1 MTHSFRLTH
10 KNARKLAAELCAD
23 APDGTHVTFK
33 APTRSLEQNAKLHAL
48 LGDVSHQVV
57 WYGTKLCV
65 EDWKRIFAA
74 SLQKVRVVPGIDA
87 GTFVPVGLRTR
98 DMTISEMSDMIE
110 LIYAFGAE
118 HSVIWSDEAKK
129 VAQLESMRR

>member
-1 MTHSFRLTH
+1 VTHTFRLTH
-10 KNARKLAAELCAD
+10 KGARTLAADLCAE
-23 APDGTHVTFK
+23 APDGTIVTFR
-33 APTRSLEQNAKLHAL
+33 AASRSLEQNAKLHAML
-48 LGDVSHQVV
+48 ADVSHQVV

-110 LIYAFGAE
+110 LIYAFGSE
-118 HSVIWSDEAKK
+118 RGVEWTDEANKLA
-129 VAQLESMRR
+129 VLEAMRR